1 MVCVNMEYKMKRV
14 IWTIW
19 IILMVSM
26 VYAQEETLPLGELE
40 EIPAPRSEGNYVLP
54 PPENI
59 SPEEPIVYKTGP
71 DSDDSLESFA
81 FEGAELFGDD
91 AELVILIN
99 ESEQETY
106 PPGAF
111 ETVRVGETNKSNFLT
126 ILIVGVIIVAIIIW
140 LVITRLIK
148 K

>member
-1 MVCVNMEYKMKRV
+1 MKKVVWLMCMV
-14 IWTIW
+14 
-19 IILMVSM
+19 LMIGI
-26 VYAQEETLPLGELE
+26 VYAQEETHPFGDLE
-40 EIPAPRSEGNYVLP
+40 EIPAPMPEGNYVLP
-54 PPENI
+54 PPDNI
-59 SPEEPIVYKTGP
+59 IPEGPPVYKTDP
-71 DSDDSLESFA
+71 DSENSLESFS
-81 FEGAELFGDD
+81 FDGAELFGDNS
-91 AELVILIN
+91 ERVVLIN

-111 ETVRVGETNKSNFLT
+111 ETVRVGETNKNNFLT